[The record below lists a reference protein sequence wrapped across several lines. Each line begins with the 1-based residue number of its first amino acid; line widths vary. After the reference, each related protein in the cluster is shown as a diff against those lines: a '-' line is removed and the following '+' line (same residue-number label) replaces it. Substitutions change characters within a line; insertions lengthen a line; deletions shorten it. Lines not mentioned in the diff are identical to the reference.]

1 MAAVP
6 PNPPPIAIPAQPNDP
21 NVQLAAAPAFPPTV
35 VDVLAAVKYHQ
46 NVELSI
52 CKWIVLLFDIPCNFW
67 ISAER
72 PPAVRCTPDDRYNSV
87 LYEHGVVAQAVAAAG
102 PQGTTSQLQ
111 CSFTRW
117 LT

>member
-21 NVQLAAAPAFPPTV
+21 NVQLPAAPAFPPTV

-52 CKWIVLLFDIPCNFW
+52 CK
-67 ISAER
+67 
-72 PPAVRCTPDDRYNSV
+72 
-87 LYEHGVVAQAVAAAG
+87 
-102 PQGTTSQLQ
+102 
-111 CSFTRW
+111 
-117 LT
+117 